1 MSSDQLSPLVADLH
15 LLTVLADTRSFTE
28 TARRLG
34 ASKASVSMRISEL
47 ERAAGVTLVRRTT
60 RSVGL
65 TEAGQQLVNGMQ
77 PAFNR
82 ISESYSAVKDLVG
95 TPRGLVRVT
104 APVAL
109 GRQHL
114 APFVA
119 AFLKRYP
126 DIHIELELTDRFVN
140 LANEGFDLAI
150 RHTNAPPETHVAWV
164 LCETRSILLASPDY
178 LARRG
183 VPTQP
188 SELAAHD
195 CLLYLGNHNAAS
207 WTFVRSGKR
216 KSREQV
222 GVTITGTL
230 KANNSEVLREALV
243 AGLGIG
249 LLPDFSAHRQRRVTR
264 QPPLVQVLPD
274 WQVQGFFGERIYA
287 LRPWSP
293 QVPKA
298 VQCLWSICGRVLPVA
313 LARRRKA
320 GACTIE
326 APPIRFG
333 KKYPPGL
340 SRAPPIILTHEYTM
354 EAQRHGRCGHRKNN
368 RRRPQI
374 PAGGGG
380 NPGRPEAQQPR
391 RPPGPGRKPGA
402 GLRPGNAGRNRL
414 SLQADGHCGG
424 LPLPLRARRA
434 RAGRAAGHHL
444 LALCLLRRTGR
455 ARAPARRWTKALCA
469 PSG

>member
-1 MSSDQLSPLVADLH
+1 MGNPLGVVWRLIGKPRTGRLDGSLGAQDPIDNALFCDYIVHIPEQLTIQRASPMSSDQLSPLVADLH

-47 ERAAGVTLVRRTT
+47 ERVAGVMLVRRTT

-82 ISESYSAVKDLVG
+82 ISESYTAVKDLVG

-119 AFLKRYP
+119 AFLKRFP

-183 VPTQP
+183 VPSQP
-188 SELAAHD
+188 SELSGHD
-195 CLLYLGNHNAAS
+195 CLLYLGNHAAT
-207 WTFVRSGKR
+207 WTFVRTGKR

-249 LLPDFSAHRQRRVTR
+249 LLPDFSVAGGGPATGSA
-264 QPPLVQVLPD
+264 PLVQVLPD

-287 LRPWSP
+287 LRPWSA

-298 VQCLWSICGRVLPVA
+298 VQCLV
-313 LARRRKA
+313 
-320 GACTIE
+320 E
-326 APPIRFG
+326 
-333 KKYPPGL
+333 
-340 SRAPPIILTHEYTM
+340 H
-354 EAQRHGRCGHRKNN
+354 
-368 RRRPQI
+368 
-374 PAGGGG
+374 
-380 NPGRPEAQQPR
+380 
-391 RPPGPGRKPGA
+391 
-402 GLRPGNAGRNRL
+402 LRE
-414 SLQADGHCGG
+414 SF
-424 LPLPLRARRA
+424 
-434 RAGRAAGHHL
+434 AAGFG
-444 LALCLLRRTGR
+444 AATQKP
-455 ARAPARRWTKALCA
+455 AP
-469 PSG
+469 